1 MEPRRELA
9 HVRGSILRKS
19 TGQSPAADFALLM
32 MARGGRDLAANSCKA
47 AAGEDIPIAPVV
59 TQPTAAKQLLART
72 SQSSYMSIILDFVLF
87 FKKQFIPH

>member
-1 MEPRRELA
+1 MRNFRKGKTRRELA

-47 AAGEDIPIAPVV
+47 AAGEDIPKFLYVHNSRFRFIFQKAVYS
-59 TQPTAAKQLLART
+59 ALILKNRN
-72 SQSSYMSIILDFVLF
+72 SYGYL
-87 FKKQFIPH
+87 